1 LQIKA
6 RKDSKLANV
15 SYSLKRLVVFLT
27 AIVIL
32 SISTLYIFD
41 LFIAKPINLP
51 MFTAQAFRI
60 TIILIF
66 WLTAILILR
75 RVKPLMTLRI
85 GNQAATIIDY
95 VVLAIAILVMT
106 FGILNILGVSPTEL
120 LAGAGIISITAG
132 LVISTFVGSLLSGF
146 LVFTTYQFKVGDTV
160 MVNNIPARVTEMT
173 ALVMR
178 IQTDV
183 GQVSIPN
190 SAIASGA
197 VIVTSVRKYDEPLKT
212 GRLHYAVGDRV
223 ITSFM
228 NEQGIIKEVTLL
240 QTVVQ
245 LNSGKEITFLNNS
258 VLSGSVSIAKIT
270 DGLNQTKE
278 KIVPS

>member
-1 LQIKA
+1 
-6 RKDSKLANV
+6 LAKG
-15 SYSLKRLVVFLT
+15 SFSLKRLVVFLI

-51 MFTAQAFRI
+51 MFIAQALRI
-60 TIILIF
+60 TIILVF
-66 WLTAILILR
+66 WLTAILFLR
-75 RVKPLMTLRI
+75 HIKPLMAPRI
-85 GNQAATIIDY
+85 GNQAATIIQY
-95 VVLAIAILVMT
+95 VMLAIAVLVMT
-106 FGILNILGVSPTEL
+106 FGILNTLGVSPTEL
-120 LAGAGIISITAG
+120 LTGAGIISITVG
-132 LVISTFVGSLLSGF
+132 LVISTFVGNLLSGF
-146 LVFTTYQFKVGDTV
+146 LVFTTYQFKVGDPV
-160 MVNNIPARVTEMT
+160 MVNNIPAKVTEMT
-173 ALVMR
+173 ALVTR

-197 VIVTSVRKYDEPLKT
+197 IIVTSVRKYDEPLKT

-240 QTVVQ
+240 QTVVN
-245 LNSGKEITFLNNS
+245 LDSGKEITYLNNS
-258 VLSGSVSIAKIT
+258 ILSGAVVIAKII
-270 DGLNQTKE
+270 DKLNQTKE
-278 KIVPS
+278 KK